1 MLLKDALELIT
12 RLIRTGE
19 KHKDYSHVVE
29 LAETYR
35 IFITG
40 KNIEKKLIRYVRRE
54 DADLFAQR
62 VQLTQ
67 PITPAVS
74 SSIRQPFN
82 KVTRNDRIRKAIN
95 LKTEARKPTVEK
107 MAAGF
112 YGASRRKNKGLDY
125 WLKTRFTEMVFI
137 DPNSWTV
144 VEWDT
149 PQNLR
154 DVVTP
159 RPFEVSAQMAHNF
172 FIANDEVKWLFVCQ
186 DIKYMSTKPAG
197 TGGTGTTNNGVI
209 GTGNNTEGNYFK
221 LDGNRWTLYDTD
233 NTIVFEQVDPEYLKA
248 TGYEMQPGEALLSV
262 KETPYLV
269 RSFQP
274 KVGYVPAFRNGY
286 KRDEET
292 DGRTFVNP
300 WHDALCYFNKSLKT
314 VSELDL
320 TFTLHAFPQKL
331 QYVQKCTGSRNSE
344 GIKKGCSDG
353 IVQGTMNQVCP
364 SCKGNGWKVHTSA
377 QDAIFLPM
385 PDDAKDM
392 INLDEILVYKAPPV
406 DLIKLQNEYTLQLE
420 KQAHQ
425 AVFNSQVFVT
435 KAGGG
440 ITEQKTATEADFNM
454 QSVYDALEPFTEKYS
469 EMWREF
475 ITIFAVIAG
484 EPVEAVEVSHEFPAD
499 YKLKTG
505 DILLGER
512 KAAKDSGAPAFL
524 VETIDDDLATII
536 YAGDAL
542 GLQKYR
548 VKRRYYPFTGKNEDE
563 VALLLAS
570 EYVPNEFK
578 ILFSNFELIFRELE
592 QENPAFWTM
601 TDLKKQREMVTAKVT
616 EWADRIDQATPAATI
631 DTFRQNRPTDQ
642 NNGGDGNQ
650 GNPGDNTNNNPDN
663 QNTP

>member
-1 MLLKDALELIT
+1 MLLADALELSK
-12 RLIRTGE
+12 RLIETGE
-19 KHKDYSHVVE
+19 KHTDYAHVVD

-40 KNIEKKLIRYVRRE
+40 KNIEKKLIRYARRE
-54 DADLFAQR
+54 DAELFAQR
-62 VQLTQ
+62 VALTQ

-82 KVTRNDRIRKAIN
+82 KVTRNDRIRKTID
-95 LKTEARKPTVEK
+95 LKTTARKPIVEK
-107 MAAGF
+107 MATSF
-112 YGASRRKNKGLDY
+112 YGAARKKNKGLEY
-125 WLKTRFTEMVFI
+125 WLKTRFIEMVFI

-149 PQNLR
+149 PQSESE
-154 DVVTP
+154 VITP
-159 RPFEVSAQMAHNF
+159 RPFEVSASMAHNF

-186 DIKYMSTKPAG
+186 DIKYMSTKQTG

-209 GTGNNTEGNYFK
+209 TGAQAGQYYK
-221 LDGNRWTLYDTD
+221 LAGQRFTLYDTD
-233 NTIVFEQVDPEYLKA
+233 NTIVFEQVDPEYLKVS
-248 TGYEMQPGEALLSV
+248 GYELQPGEALTEV
-262 KETPYLV
+262 KEISYLA
-269 RSFQP
+269 RTFQP

-292 DGRTFVNP
+292 NGRTFVNP

-331 QYVQKCTGSRNSE
+331 QYVQKCSGSRNSE
-344 GIKKGCSDG
+344 GIRKGCSDG
-353 IVQGTMNQVCP
+353 YVQGTTNQVCP

-377 QDAIFLPM
+377 QDAIYLPM

-392 INLDEILVYKAPPV
+392 INLEDILVYKAPPV

-420 KQAHQ
+420 QQAHQ
-425 AVFNSQVFVT
+425 AVFNSQVFV
-435 KAGGG
+435 KKSGGG
-440 ITEQKTATEADFNM
+440 MTESKTSTATEADFNM

-484 EPVEAVEVSHEFPAD
+484 EKVDSVDVSHEFPAD

-505 DILLGER
+505 DILLNER
-512 KAAKDSGAPAFL
+512 KTATDSGSPAFL
-524 VETIDDDLATII
+524 IETIDDDLAAIT

-548 VKRRYYPFTGKNEDE
+548 VKRRYYPFSGKNESE

-570 EYVPNEFK
+570 EFVPKEYK
-578 ILFSNFELIFRELE
+578 ILYSNFDLIFKELE
-592 QENPAFWTM
+592 QEAPEFWTM
-601 TDLKKQREMVTAKVT
+601 TDLKKQRDMVTKKVA
-616 EWADRIDQATPAATI
+616 EWVNRLDQATPTMTL
-631 DTFRQNRPTDQ
+631 DTFNQNRPTDQ
-642 NNGGDGNQ
+642 NNNGGDGNQ
-650 GNPGDNTNNNPDN
+650 GNPGDNTLNNPDN
-663 QNTP
+663 QNK